1 MRVIFDPYLQ
11 LARIEAAEE
20 ERLSSRIDLKA
31 VTAEMVEAFAL
42 IAEDERQSVSF
53 EVETGQDYGIRGEAQ
68 MLQQMVVN
76 LLQNAVTHGEEGN
89 IITVA
94 LSRSDGNI
102 RFTIS
107 DPGAGIPAEFRE
119 SMFEPFHPLDPSR
132 SKPGSGLGLALVRAI
147 VEKHSGHVAPEDNRP
162 GLIVEVTLPAR

>member
-53 EVETGQDYGIRGEAQ
+53 EVETGQDYGIRGEA
-68 MLQQMVVN
+68 
-76 LLQNAVTHGEEGN
+76 
-89 IITVA
+89 
-94 LSRSDGNI
+94 
-102 RFTIS
+102 
-107 DPGAGIPAEFRE
+107 
-119 SMFEPFHPLDPSR
+119 
-132 SKPGSGLGLALVRAI
+132 
-147 VEKHSGHVAPEDNRP
+147 
-162 GLIVEVTLPAR
+162 